1 MKLNEDMKEDIL
13 KVKQDLIDE
22 MIEYMK
28 YGGAVD
34 ENDPEYN
41 PEFDAGYTQKHVDR
55 CSEIIDDFLAS
66 LEKTPEKAHQN
77 EYIMDAVKKTILN
90 LNELNEECDGN
101 LIGTGQREDLC
112 KLIDLA
118 ASHDI
123 TYEWREWWG
132 VVLF

>member
-13 KVKQDLIDE
+13 KMKQDLIDGE
-22 MIEYMK
+22 IEYMK

-34 ENDPEYN
+34 ENDPEYD
-41 PEFDAGYTQKHVDR
+41 PEFDAGYTQEHVDR
-55 CSEIIDDFLAS
+55 LSEIIDDFLAS
-66 LEKTPEKAHQN
+66 LEKTPEKAGQN

-101 LIGTGQREDLC
+101 LILTGLREDLC

-118 ASHDI
+118 TSHDI
-123 TYEWREWWG
+123 TYEWREW
-132 VVLF
+132 

>member
-1 MKLNEDMKEDIL
+1 MKLNEDIKEDIL
-13 KVKQDLIDE
+13 KMKRDLIDD

-28 YGGAVD
+28 YGSAVD

-55 CSEIIDDFLAS
+55 LSEIIDDFLAS
-66 LEKTPEKAHQN
+66 LEKTPEHERQN
-77 EYIMDAVKKTILN
+77 EYIMDAVKKTVLN

-101 LIGTGQREDLC
+101 LIKTGQREDLC

-123 TYEWREWWG
+123 TYEWREW
-132 VVLF
+132 

>member
-1 MKLNEDMKEDIL
+1 MKLNEHLKEDIL
-13 KVKQDLIDE
+13 KMKQDLIDGE
-22 MIEYMK
+22 IEYMK

-34 ENDPEYN
+34 ENDPE
-41 PEFDAGYTQKHVDR
+41 FDAGYTQKHVDR
-55 CSEIIDDFLAS
+55 LSEIIDDFLAS
-66 LEKTPEKAHQN
+66 LEKTPENAGQN

-118 ASHDI
+118 SSHDI
-123 TYEWREWWG
+123 TYEWREW
-132 VVLF
+132 

>member
-1 MKLNEDMKEDIL
+1 MLPQRL
-13 KVKQDLIDE
+13 PRLFSSL
-22 MIEYMK
+22 
-28 YGGAVD
+28 VD

-55 CSEIIDDFLAS
+55 LSEIIDDFLAS
-66 LEKTPEKAHQN
+66 LEKTPEEAGQN

-101 LIGTGQREDLC
+101 LILTGQREDLC

-118 ASHDI
+118 SSHDI
-123 TYEWREWWG
+123 TYEWREW
-132 VVLF
+132 

>member
-1 MKLNEDMKEDIL
+1 MKLNEYRKEDIL
-13 KVKQDLIDE
+13 KMKQDLIDG

-55 CSEIIDDFLAS
+55 LSEIIDDFLAS
-66 LEKTPEKAHQN
+66 LEKTPEEAGQN

-90 LNELNEECDGN
+90 LNELNEETDGN
-101 LIGTGQREDLC
+101 LILTGQREDLC

-123 TYEWREWWG
+123 TYEWREW
-132 VVLF
+132 

>member
-1 MKLNEDMKEDIL
+1 MKLNEDIKEDIL
-13 KVKQDLIDE
+13 KVKRDLIDE

-41 PEFDAGYTQKHVDR
+41 PQFDAGYTQIHVDR
-55 CSEIIDDFLAS
+55 CSGIIDDFLAL

-101 LIGTGQREDLC
+101 LIGTDQREDLC

-123 TYEWREWWG
+123 TYEWREW
-132 VVLF
+132 